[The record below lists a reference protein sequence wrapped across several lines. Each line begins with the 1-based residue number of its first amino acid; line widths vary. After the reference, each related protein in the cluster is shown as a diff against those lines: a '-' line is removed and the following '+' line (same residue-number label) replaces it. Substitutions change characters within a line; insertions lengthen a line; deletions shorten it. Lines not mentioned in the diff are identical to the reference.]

1 MYWLGDIDEIDDTFL
16 CLPKVHGYLASD
28 IWYITKWHGSDKTR
42 LVESAILL
50 LEELLHNEAGIF
62 MDFILN

>member
-1 MYWLGDIDEIDDTFL
+1 MYWLGDIDTFL

-28 IWYITKWHGSDKTR
+28 IYIIKWHGSDKTR
-42 LVESAILL
+42 LAESAILL

-62 MDFILN
+62 MDSILN